1 VAIVIVVMEKIVGAL
16 TAIKRGRAGRGC
28 KRHRLARRVGVFG
41 LLLLVLTACVLELRP
56 IAQPPLISGF
66 TINGKA
72 LDENAGPIITAPG
85 KLEVKVT
92 VTSQAPLRRIDILRA
107 RAGLGEAYTVLGSCE
122 ASPCRYEWNV
132 TAADN
137 GAYCVAVEA
146 EDERGAVGSVPY
158 KNSVAI
164 VIPTLQAMRLEPTAS
179 LICQ

>member
-1 VAIVIVVMEKIVGAL
+1 MFVLFAL
-16 TAIKRGRAGRGC
+16 TLTGC
-28 KRHRLARRVGVFG
+28 VF
-41 LLLLVLTACVLELRP
+41 EFRP

-85 KLEVKVT
+85 KLDIEVLVS
-92 VTSQAPLRRIDILRA
+92 SQAPIKRIDILRA
-107 RAGLGEAYTVLGSCE
+107 RAGLGEAYTVLGSCD
-122 ASPCRYEWNV
+122 ASPCSYEWNV
-132 TAADN
+132 TSADN
-137 GAYCVAVEA
+137 GAYCIAVEA

-164 VIPTLQAMRLEPTAS
+164 VIPTAQAISLEPTAS

>member
-1 VAIVIVVMEKIVGAL
+1 MD
-16 TAIKRGRAGRGC
+16 KRSRRNDEARGQEGIDFSMYMN
-28 KRHRLARRVGVFG
+28 RYFARQVCIFG
-41 LLLLVLTACVLELRP
+41 LLVFLLAACVFELRP

-85 KLEVKVT
+85 KLEIEVI
-92 VTSQAPLRRIDILRA
+92 VTSQAPLRRVDILSA

-122 ASPCRYEWNV
+122 ASPCRYEWSV
-132 TAADN
+132 TSADN

-158 KNSVAI
+158 KNAVAI
-164 VIPTLQAMRLEPTAS
+164 MIPTAQALRLEPAALT
-179 LICQ
+179 CP